1 MLSLGWGGTLAYIP
15 HKRQVLYYYLPA
27 FRALNREILG
37 GET

>member
-15 HKRQVLYYYLPA
+15 HKRQVLYYLPA
-27 FRALNREILG
+27 FSALNREILG